1 MRAPAHGALDSTHE
15 HTMKKKELVAAIR
28 EQMEQGDTVLN
39 LTQTATLIDLVF
51 AQLTEGIA
59 TSERMSYPD
68 FGTFSVKSRKAREGR
83 NPQTGAKIQIPA
95 SKTVGF
101 KPAPALKDA
110 LN

>member
-1 MRAPAHGALDSTHE
+1 
-15 HTMKKKELVAAIR
+15 MKKKELVATIR

-83 NPQTGAKIQIPA
+83 NPQTGAKIHIPA